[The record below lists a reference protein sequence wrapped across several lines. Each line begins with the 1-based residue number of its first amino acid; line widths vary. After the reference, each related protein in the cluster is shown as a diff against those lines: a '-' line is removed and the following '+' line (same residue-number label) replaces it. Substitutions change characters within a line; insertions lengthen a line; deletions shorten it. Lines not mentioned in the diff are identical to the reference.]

1 MTGRPQLGLLA
12 TTVADLNLR
21 IAIVLS
27 ELKLPAAIERHVLA
41 AAMQDFIDE
50 VKPTDADDWLTLVRS
65 RSKRDARADR
75 GLCRGGRGVGPLV
88 PAAAGTF
95 PGITKMKTTRAR
107 GVCAG
112 CRGGFRRARRHR
124 RRS

>member
-1 MTGRPQLGLLA
+1 MLA

-65 RSKRDARADR
+65 AQSVSRERIEDYVAAVAAS
-75 GLCRGGRGVGPLV
+75 GPLV
-88 PAAAGTF
+88 PAAAADV
-95 PGITKMKTTRAR
+95 PDI
-107 GVCAG
+107 
-112 CRGGFRRARRHR
+112 RR
-124 RRS
+124 